1 MMIEDNRRV
10 DDIFSDF
17 IEKISSSEDSD
28 FIIDRSLIVK
38 LDEALNKD
46 RLFLKKLTIND
57 YKRLR
62 DVLINFDERLTV
74 FVADNGYGKTT
85 ILDAIAISLSW
96 LKSNIQK
103 SGKPGTYIRE
113 IDINNSDE
121 AQYASIASIFK
132 VQSLNVNLLITN
144 VKSGLPLKRSNDL
157 QQIKNLA
164 LMYRY
169 VNTHLENSSL
179 PLMAYYSIARS
190 SVGSGV
196 DVKRRTTKSKFNWSK
211 LDAYED
217 VYFDKNNF
225 SDFLNWFVFL
235 HNKSNQSKNT
245 DSKYYKDKIKAE
257 IEDINNTL
265 HQLEQISNLDE
276 NILSGLRKSIDDK
289 KSLLDS
295 INNDV
300 HAKSHYDNV
309 KEAMLKF
316 LPEFQSIELEYTDR
330 EVLFSLKKKNIK
342 LDIQQLSQ
350 GEKSVLTLVGDLAFR
365 LSLLNPGL
373 INPFEG
379 KGIVLI
385 DEIDLHLH
393 PSWQQKIIQRLLDT
407 FPNLQFIVSTHSPQ
421 VLSTVSSDC
430 IRILEESEDELG
442 EFKIKANKPRYQ
454 TRGLINSDALLYGM
468 RTDPTPHLDE
478 VEWLNTYKI
487 LIELNEF
494 DSFDALELRNKL
506 DEHFGKEHPLI
517 QECDEL
523 ISLMKFKRKFK
534 NK

>member
-1 MMIEDNRRV
+1 MIENNKRV
-10 DDIFSDF
+10 DNIFSDF
-17 IEKISSSEDSD
+17 IEHISSSEEDD
-28 FIIDRSLIVK
+28 FIADDSLIVK
-38 LDEALNKD
+38 LDDALNRD
-46 RLFLKKLTIND
+46 SLFLKKLTIND

-62 DVLINFDERLTV
+62 DVLISFDERLTV

-103 SGKPGTYIRE
+103 GGKPGTYIRE
-113 IDINNSDE
+113 ADINNSED
-121 AQYASIASIFK
+121 AQYASIASMFK
-132 VQSLNVNLLITN
+132 VQSLNVKLLITN
-144 VKSGLPLKRSNDL
+144 VKQGLPLKRSNDL
-157 QQIKNLA
+157 QQMKILA
-164 LMYRY
+164 SMYRY
-169 VNTHLENSSL
+169 VNTYLENSSL

-196 DVKRRTTKSKFNWSK
+196 DNKRKSTKSKFNWSK
-211 LDAYED
+211 LDAYDD

-235 HNKSNQSKNT
+235 HNKSYQESNSKNIYNKEKLKT
-245 DSKYYKDKIKAE
+245 EVD
-257 IEDINNTL
+257 DINDTL
-265 HQLEQISNLDE
+265 HQLESISN
-276 NILSGLRKSIDDK
+276 IDDSILTALK
-289 KSLLDS
+289 KNRDVKLSILDS
-295 INNDV
+295 INNDI
-300 HAKSHYDNV
+300 HAKSHFENV
-309 KEAMLKF
+309 KDAILKF

-330 EVLFSLKKKNIK
+330 DVVFSLKKNNVT

-393 PSWQQKIIQRLLDT
+393 PSWQQKIIQRLLET
-407 FPNLQFIVSTHSPQ
+407 FPNLQFIISTHSPQ
-421 VLSTVSSDC
+421 VLSTVSSES

-442 EFKIKANKPRYQ
+442 ELKIKAIKPRYQ
-454 TRGLINSDALLYGM
+454 TRGLTNSDALLYGM
-468 RTDPTPHLDE
+468 KTDPTPPVKE
-478 VEWLNTYKI
+478 VEWLNQYKI

-494 DSFDALELRNKL
+494 DSSDAQELREKL
-506 DEHFGKEHPLI
+506 DEHFGVEHPLI

-523 ISLMKFKRKFK
+523 ISLMKFKRKLK
-534 NK
+534 KI